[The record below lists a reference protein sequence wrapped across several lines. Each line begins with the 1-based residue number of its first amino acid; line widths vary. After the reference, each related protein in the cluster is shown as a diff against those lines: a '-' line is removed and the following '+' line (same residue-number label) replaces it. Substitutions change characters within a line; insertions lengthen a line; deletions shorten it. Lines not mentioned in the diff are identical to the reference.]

1 MLIIHWTN
9 YGREP
14 PNGSP
19 SFNSTTPVTMTLH
32 SFGTPS
38 RRTLLQRG
46 LAIAAAGS
54 AGGLLGACASPDR
67 PAPIGV
73 SPGGVQQGYRTNLV
87 NVQRV
92 RFKDRD
98 AVAVELTDAAQK
110 ALLTPG
116 AAGNG
121 PSFAMPD
128 TRFANGAIEVDLAAR
143 INGKGQP
150 DVRGFVGLAFHIAE
164 DLSSFEAVYLRMT
177 NGSRNVPPPPAPRN
191 VNAVQYISYPDRYWR
206 KLRQEYPNRYEQA
219 APVAI
224 ESWHRLRLEIRGRT
238 AQAFVDGERVL
249 AVDDLSYPDRRGP
262 IGLWVDDG
270 TTGYFS
276 GVQVR
281 PA

>member
-1 MLIIHWTN
+1 
-9 YGREP
+9 
-14 PNGSP
+14 
-19 SFNSTTPVTMTLH
+19 
-32 SFGTPS
+32 
-38 RRTLLQRG
+38 
-46 LAIAAAGS
+46 
-54 AGGLLGACASPDR
+54 
-67 PAPIGV
+67 GV
-73 SPGGVQQGYRTNLV
+73 
-87 NVQRV
+87 
-92 RFKDRD
+92 
-98 AVAVELTDAAQK
+98 
-110 ALLTPG
+110 
-116 AAGNG
+116 
-121 PSFAMPD
+121 
-128 TRFANGAIEVDLAAR
+128 IEVDLAAR

-150 DVRGFVGLAFHIAE
+150 DVRGFVGLAFHIAD

-177 NGSRNVPPPPAPRN
+177 NGSRSVPPPPAPRN
-191 VNAVQYISYPDRYWR
+191 VYAVQYISYPDRYWR

-249 AVDDLSYPDRRGP
+249 AVDDLSYPGRSGP